1 MGATR
6 QTALQVAR
14 AAGSDQAASL
24 LIKAGARSFRLD
36 SDSDSDAAGSDDDSD
51 DVPKIMMSASEPAPQ
66 GKAVAAGTTPPPASR
81 PHLLKSLSKYSSRVE
96 VAPEELPPVSPQSAS
111 VPSTPASPASNLL
124 QSRSF
129 INTNALGGISSSR
142 TVNSGDVG
150 SPKATRAGSKRAVS
164 FAAR

>member
-111 VPSTPASPASNLL
+111 VPSTPRPRPQTYSNLVVL
-124 QSRSF
+124 STPMLLAAFLRPGPS
-129 INTNALGGISSSR
+129 I
-142 TVNSGDVG
+142 
-150 SPKATRAGSKRAVS
+150 RAM
-164 FAAR
+164 